1 MGSLRKLKMN
11 DQEVQSLREKTLMT
25 TGMIES
31 TQHVLANIADV
42 IDALTEAVK
51 SDIYDTQTQLNQLC
65 KMSAAYSVVLATF
78 NDNKYVP
85 SAVDVVNSVA
95 DDPDEVD

>member
-11 DQEVQSLREKTLMT
+11 DQEVQELREKTLMT

-31 TQHVLANIADV
+31 TQHVLVNISDV
-42 IDALTEAVK
+42 IDSLAEAIK
-51 SDIYDTQTQLNQLC
+51 SDLYDSQTQLNQLC

-78 NDNKYVP
+78 NDNKYIP
-85 SAVDVVNSVA
+85 SAVDIVNSTA
-95 DDPDEVD
+95 SDPDDED